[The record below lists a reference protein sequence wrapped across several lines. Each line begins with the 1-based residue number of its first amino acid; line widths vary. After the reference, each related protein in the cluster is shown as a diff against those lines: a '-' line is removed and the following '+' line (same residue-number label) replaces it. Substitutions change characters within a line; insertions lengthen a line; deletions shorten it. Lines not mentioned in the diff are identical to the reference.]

1 MLLTMSQM
9 RNFNL
14 IAHPWDGSSELNYQ
28 NWWWTNV
35 HPFKKN
41 TAIAWF
47 QSYVVSSPIF
57 YHGFWGLFQQLSHV
71 KPLCLIVKYILHY
84 KHSHCIND
92 VIIPYSHHADSGGC
106 LRPEQGMGIDRC
118 TEFFQSFGP
127 QVCTESLEQGI
138 RFLAM
143 EFDDCLLESLDCFGG
158 KMTGSPYIWWGQPWF
173 PIAIRC
179 SKLDI
184 VAQHHG
190 IFRLWFSHI
199 SFCFLVRAHD
209 LKFSQANLVRSRSCC
224 PGLSMAGDSSTKGT
238 IGDSIGWYVG
248 RYWMSKLS
256 SYIYIYH
263 GLYTMYIPG

>member
-1 MLLTMSQM
+1 MTPLLVLWLI
-9 RNFNL
+9 NHELHVINHVPNEEYNL
-14 IAHPWDGSSELNYQ
+14 IAHGTDPRSWIIKIGDEKMS
-28 NWWWTNV
+28 
-35 HPFKKN
+35 FKKN

-57 YHGFWGLFQQLSHV
+57 YDGFWGMFQQGWTGEGATLLFSIVQLSHV

-118 TEFFQSFGP
+118 TEFFHSFGP

-143 EFDDCLLESLDCFGG
+143 EFDGFLLESLDCFGG

-190 IFRLWFSHI
+190 IFRLCFSHI
-199 SFCFLVRAHD
+199 SFCFFGAGAW
-209 LKFSQANLVRSRSCC
+209 SQVY
-224 PGLSMAGDSSTKGT
+224 SS
-238 IGDSIGWYVG
+238 
-248 RYWMSKLS
+248 
-256 SYIYIYH
+256 
-263 GLYTMYIPG
+263 